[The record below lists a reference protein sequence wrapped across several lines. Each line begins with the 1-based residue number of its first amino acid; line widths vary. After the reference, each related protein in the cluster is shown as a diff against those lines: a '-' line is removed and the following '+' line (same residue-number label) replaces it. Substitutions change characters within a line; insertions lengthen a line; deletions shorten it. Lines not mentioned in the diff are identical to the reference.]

1 MNQTGVGQTGVGPI
15 GMGRAGDRCRGVGLA
30 PSGAVVS
37 VAAV

>member
-1 MNQTGVGQTGVGPI
+1 MNQTGVGPIGVGLI